1 MRIEGDRA
9 AHGAIAL
16 FVLVTALCLVGPA
29 LSPYPPTEIIGDPL
43 RPPLT
48 AGHPLG
54 TDQNGF
60 DVLSRVLAGAQV
72 TWPSALALVSIGL
85 VVGGLVGLVAGTGA
99 TRVDTLL
106 SWLTDLVLA
115 LPPILVGI
123 ALVAAL
129 GPGWGAMILG
139 LGAVWWPYYARV
151 FRGHAR
157 ELTAGHNIEAA
168 RLAGVG
174 RLRIVCRHV
183 LPGIVPAAVVLASFD
198 VGAAVLAA
206 SSLAFLGLGVAPP
219 AAELGAD
226 AAAGFAFLLPA
237 PWVCLAPAITIA
249 VLGLVAN
256 LAGAAG
262 RHLLRPDRP

>member
-1 MRIEGDRA
+1 MRIERDRA
-9 AHGAIAL
+9 AHCAIAL
-16 FVLVTALCLVGPA
+16 FVAVTLLSLVGPM
-29 LSPYPPTEIIGDPL
+29 LSPYSPTEISGAPL
-43 RPPLT
+43 LPPLSP
-48 AGHPLG
+48 GHPLG
-54 TDQNGF
+54 TDANGF
-60 DVLSRVLAGAQV
+60 DVLARVLAGAQV
-72 TWPSALALVSIGL
+72 TWPSALALVSVGL
-85 VVGGLVGLVAGTGA
+85 VVGGLVGLIAGTGS
-99 TRVDTLL
+99 TRVDGALT
-106 SWLTDLVLA
+106 WLTDIFLA
-115 LPPILVGI
+115 LPPVLVGI

-157 ELTAGHNIEAA
+157 ELASGHNIEAA

-174 RLRIVCRHV
+174 RLRIAGRHV
-183 LPGIVPAAVVLASFD
+183 LPGIVPAAVVLAGFD

-206 SSLAFLGLGVAPP
+206 SSLAFLGLGVAAP

-237 PWVCLAPAITIA
+237 PWVCLAPAVTIA
-249 VLGLVAN
+249 VLGMVAN

-262 RHLLRPDRP
+262 RHLLRQDRP